1 MFRKANLQR
10 VLAPAI
16 VFFLVYMVV
25 SFVTDEAITISTA
38 VISCLI
44 GEMLSYITC
53 WAFVLVKQ
61 KNQKHVWANYFI
73 WTILFCLGDIVSY
86 LGN

>member
-1 MFRKANLQR
+1 
-10 VLAPAI
+10 
-16 VFFLVYMVV
+16 MVV

-61 KNQKHVWANYFI
+61 KIKSMYGQIISFGLYCFAWV
-73 WTILFCLGDIVSY
+73 ILFHILEINDDMQ
-86 LGN
+86 GNM